1 MKKIEDFLNSIF
13 TNNELIKK
21 CLEKGLFKTYKKG
34 DDLWDCQGLIFIIN
48 GSIKIFI
55 DNGIR
60 KIDIFNLSNDEY
72 CLLSA
77 SCVLNNISFD
87 VNIEFV
93 KNTNVWVIPSKDL
106 EELSEKYLEFKQL
119 KLDIISKRLSE
130 IMQFLEDFAFMPL
143 SNRVLK
149 YIKDNASNNELK
161 ITHEE
166 LARVVGSSRESIS
179 RVLKELKNDNKIV
192 LKRGVI
198 IVCT

>member
-1 MKKIEDFLNSIF
+1 MKKVENFLNSIF
-13 TNNELIKK
+13 TNDELIKK
-21 CLEKGLFKTYKKG
+21 CLKKGLFKTYKKG
-34 DDLWDCQGLIFIIN
+34 DDLWQCQGLIFIID

-93 KNTNVWVIPSKDL
+93 KNTSVWLIPSKDL

-119 KLDIISKRLSE
+119 KLDIVSKRLSE
-130 IMQFLEDFAFMPL
+130 IMRFLEDFAFMPL
-143 SNRVLK
+143 ANRVLR
-149 YIKDNASNNELK
+149 YIKNNANNNELK

-166 LARVVGSSRESIS
+166 LARTVGSSREVVTKI
-179 RVLKELKNDNKIV
+179 LKELKSKNKITTQ
-192 LKRGVI
+192 RGI
-198 IVCT
+198 IRICD